1 MLQYNKKS
9 FFGIQAMKSNLKQGF
24 ALPFAVALIV
34 IFTILFGSILTTVSF
49 YKNQKL
55 IAIKKTELNEISL
68 IGLYDFYSAYN
79 AYIQK
84 NPQGSL
90 SGFFGLMTPQKP
102 IDIPN
107 LNPPSPCNFSPNLT
121 IPSESK
127 PKEFLLF
134 HYDDQDP
141 SNQIIESCAI
151 SSQSTTTLIVK
162 YLMTFRS
169 NSGSGPI
176 NITSF
181 GAE

>member
-1 MLQYNKKS
+1 
-9 FFGIQAMKSNLKQGF
+9 MKSNLKQGF

-84 NPQGSL
+84 NPQENPQGSL

-176 NITSF
+176 KINITSF